1 MKWLSLCLAAA
12 ALAAPPAAA
21 QLILFEHD
29 NFGGRRMELRGS
41 MADLGNSGFN
51 DTASSVVVERGQW
64 QVCENASFGGR
75 CVMLRPGNYA
85 SLAQFGLNDA
95 ISSARPEGGGGG
107 GGRPPPGGGY
117 RNRVVLYEGFNFTG
131 RSYTFDRDALN
142 LDNIGFNDRAQSA
155 MVSSGTWTLCED
167 ADFRGN
173 CHVFGPGNYPS
184 LGDLSRRVSSLR
196 QGDFGGSGGSGG
208 GGGYPPSWGGQTRL
222 ILYES
227 YNYGGRQFVV
237 ERNRF
242 DNLDGTGFNDR
253 ASSLRVERGYWMLC
267 SDANFGGEC
276 RTFGPGNYAS
286 LPPGLNN
293 SISSGRKISDQ
304 YPYNQSPVWGT
315 P

>member
-1 MKWLSLCLAAA
+1 MNWLSLCLAAV
-12 ALAAPPAAA
+12 ALAAEPAAA

-29 NFGGRRMELRGS
+29 NFGGRRTQFNGS
-41 MADLGNSGFN
+41 ITDLGNSGFN
-51 DTASSVVVERGQW
+51 DTASSVIVERGQW
-64 QVCENASFGGR
+64 QICENAFFGGR
-75 CVMLRPGNYA
+75 CVTLRPGNYA

-107 GGRPPPGGGY
+107 GRPPPGGGGF

-142 LDNIGFNDRAQSA
+142 LDNVGFNDRAQSA

-173 CHVFGPGNYPS
+173 CHVFGPGNYAS

-196 QGDFGGSGGSGG
+196 LGDFGGTGGSGN
-208 GGGYPPSWGGQTRL
+208 YPPSWGGQTRL

-237 ERNRF
+237 DRNRF

-276 RTFGPGNYAS
+276 RTFGPGNYSS

-293 SISSGRKISDQ
+293 SVSSGRKISDQ